1 MAGSNGRFEQNN
13 SSNNNTGHTAQ
24 SSGISQLTARRFPI
38 FDAHCDTLT
47 EFGSYGQTLYDA
59 PTHFNVK
66 KQLAY
71 GQYLQIAD
79 IWVDSAKHDVD
90 GRVGKYIDEFY
101 SQLDILKKAG
111 SAGTAEY
118 PEGFDV
124 ALIRSSEELKDYYG
138 GIDGRAIAKTAAKKP
153 KAGFILGIEGGECI
167 DGDAASFYGRE
178 TGAGQFCILKKLYRL
193 GVRLITITWNTPNEM
208 SDTNIA
214 ANPSPGLTE
223 FGRAAIKE
231 MNRLGIMIDLSHIS
245 DAGFWDVIELSG
257 KPVIAS
263 HSDSRTLCSH
273 PRNLTD
279 DMFKALIKKGGVAGI
294 NFCTAFLG
302 GSKDLAQIIR
312 HIEHFASLGG
322 IKNIGLGSDFDG
334 ISELPGGIEGA
345 QSMYKIIDALLKLN
359 YTEEQAE
366 GIASGNFRRVFEE
379 VLPPVEMLKSGKM
392 LQPEEA

>member
-1 MAGSNGRFEQNN
+1 MAGSNGQFEQHN
-13 SSNNNTGHTAQ
+13 STAAGHNAQ
-24 SSGISQLTARRFPI
+24 FSGISRLKPRCFSL

-47 EFGSYGQTLYDA
+47 EFGAGGQTLYDA

-71 GQYLQIAD
+71 GQYLQVAD
-79 IWVDSAKHDVD
+79 IWVDSKKHDVD
-90 GRVGKYIDEFY
+90 ARVENYIDEFY
-101 SQLDILKKAG
+101 NQLDILKKLG

-124 ALIRSSEELKDYYG
+124 ALIRSSEDIKEFYG
-138 GIDGRAIAKTAAKKP
+138 EIDGRESAGSAAKKP
-153 KAGFILGIEGGECI
+153 KAGFLLGIEGGECI
-167 DGDAASFYGRE
+167 DGDAAAFYGGE
-178 TGAGQFCILKKLYRL
+178 TGSGQFCTLKKLYRL
-193 GVRLITITWNTPNEM
+193 GVRLITITWNTPNKM
-208 SDTNIA
+208 SDTNA
-214 ANPSPGLTE
+214 TANPSPGLTE

-245 DAGFWDVIELSG
+245 DAGFRDVIELSG

-263 HSDSRTLCSH
+263 HSDSRTLCPH

-294 NFCTAFLG
+294 NFCTGFLG
-302 GSKDLAQIIR
+302 GSADLAQIIR

-379 VLPPVEMLKSGKM
+379 VLPPVEMLKNGKK
-392 LQPEEA
+392 LTPEEA

>member
-1 MAGSNGRFEQNN
+1 MAGSNGQYGQH
-13 SSNNNTGHTAQ
+13 NNTGHTAQ
-24 SSGISQLTARRFPI
+24 SSGVSQLKLRRFSI

-47 EFGSYGQTLYDA
+47 EFGAHSQTIYDA
-59 PTHFNVK
+59 PVHFNVK
-66 KQLAY
+66 KQLTY
-71 GQYLQIAD
+71 GQYVQVAD
-79 IWVDSAKHDVD
+79 IWVDSARHDVSA
-90 GRVGKYIDEFY
+90 RVNRYIDEFY
-101 SQLDILKKAG
+101 DQLNILKRSG
-111 SAGTAEY
+111 STGTPEY
-118 PEGFDV
+118 PDGFDV
-124 ALIRSSEELKDYYG
+124 ALIRSREDLKGFYA
-138 GIDGRAIAKTAAKKP
+138 GIDGRAIAKTAADRP

-167 DGDAASFYGRE
+167 DADAAAFNDSE
-178 TGAGQFCILKKLYRL
+178 SGAVQFSTLKKLYRS
-193 GVRLITITWNTPNEM
+193 GVRLITITWNTPNKM

-214 ANPSPGLTE
+214 ANPLPGLTE

-245 DAGFWDVIELSG
+245 DAGFRDVIELSS

-263 HSDSRTLCSH
+263 HSDSRTLCPH

-279 DMFKALIKKGGVAGI
+279 DMFAALIQKGGVAGI
-294 NFCTAFLG
+294 NFCTGFLG
-302 GSKDLAQIIR
+302 GSADVAQIIR

-334 ISELPGGIEGA
+334 IQELPGGIEGA

-379 VLPPVEMLKSGKM
+379 VLPPVEMLKSEKT
-392 LQPEEA
+392 LPPEEA